1 MVIIRTLGAIIAFLL
16 LAGKVNSQEVTVNGH
31 VRDENN
37 GEVLIGV
44 NVYLKGTSI
53 GTASNSYGFYSLT
66 FSEGRQ
72 TVVFSYTG
80 YKSKE
85 FDLELESDT
94 TLNVELVP
102 QAENIEEVV
111 VSGRKKDEN
120 VRSTEMSV
128 EKLNSRTIE
137 KIPVLMGEADMLKTL
152 QLTPGVK
159 SMGSMS
165 TGMSI
170 RGGGRDQNLLL
181 LDEAPVYS
189 AEHLSGL
196 FSVFNNDA
204 VKNTKLYKANIPPR
218 YGGRLSSLIDI
229 RMKDGNSREFAGS
242 GGIGLISSRLTLEG
256 PIVEDK
262 ASFIVSG
269 RRTYTDLAVD
279 LFKEISKDD
288 DIQDFPL
295 YFYDLNMKANYRL
308 DDNNRL
314 YASGYFGRDKFSY
327 ELGED
332 INSGFDWGNYTTTLR
347 WNHVFNQKLF
357 SNFTLLT
364 SNYDYLLENQF
375 SAKDE
380 ESSYSFEYDAFVKD
394 YSLKMDFGY
403 YLNDLNTIRFGMQS
417 TFHDFNLGD
426 VRGQQGSQEF
436 ETALPKSKS
445 IESGIYLS
453 NEQEIGENWSFNY
466 GLRYSLFQNIGKATV
481 NVVDDNYNVTG
492 EKKYDEGEI
501 YQTYQ
506 NLEPRFAMTYVLS
519 DDQSIKASYSR
530 TSQYIFIASNSRR
543 GNPLDVW
550 MSANPNIKPQVGDQ
564 YSTGYYRN
572 FFDNKIE
579 TSLDVYYKDM
589 RNQVAFK
596 AFAEPQFN
604 PDIEEDLRVGKGRAY
619 GAELMIRKPK
629 GRLSGWISYSYST
642 SELKIKDIQH
652 KGWYPSPFDRP
663 HDLDIVAMY
672 DLTSR
677 ISISANWSY
686 KTGRPLNA
694 PAARYEYGGVIA
706 PYYSGRNQDRM
717 PDYHQLDLNVTIK
730 GKEKSKQLI
739 NGEWVI
745 SVNNAYARKNA
756 DALFFQQ
763 KENNSYETNAR
774 KVSYYTIFPSISY
787 NFKF

>member
-1 MVIIRTLGAIIAFLL
+1 MPKRTGSIIIAFLL
-16 LAGKVNSQEVTVNGH
+16 FAGFAHCQEITVNGH
-31 VRDENN
+31 VKDESN

-44 NVYLKGTSI
+44 NVYLKNTAV

-66 FSEGRQ
+66 VPEGRQ
-72 TVVFSYTG
+72 TVVFSYLG

-85 FDLELESDT
+85 FDLYMNSDT
-94 TLNVELVP
+94 TINIELAP
-102 QAENIEEVV
+102 QSEDIEEVV
-111 VSGRKKDEN
+111 VSARKKDEN
-120 VRSTEMSV
+120 IRSTNMSV
-128 EKLNSRTIE
+128 EKIDNRTID
-137 KIPVLMGEADMLKTL
+137 KIPVLMGEADMIKTL
-152 QLTPGVK
+152 QLMPGVK

-165 TGMSI
+165 SGISI
-170 RGGGRDQNLLL
+170 RGGSRDQNLLL

-204 VKNTKLYKANIPPR
+204 VKNVELYKANIPAR

-229 RMKDGNSREFAGS
+229 RMKDGNSKKFSGS

-256 PIVEDK
+256 PIVKDK
-262 ASFIVSG
+262 SSFVISG

-279 LFKEISKDD
+279 LFKEINNDD

-295 YFYDLNMKANYRL
+295 YFYDLNMKANYRI
-308 DDNNRL
+308 DNNNRL
-314 YASGYFGRDKFSY
+314 YASAYFGRDKFSY
-327 ELGED
+327 EMGEG
-332 INSGFDWGNYTTTLR
+332 NSSEFNWGNYTTTLR

-357 SNFTLLT
+357 SNLTLIA
-364 SNYDYLLENQF
+364 SNYDYLLENHF
-375 SAKDE
+375 SAGE
-380 ESSYSFEYDAFVKD
+380 EENTYSFEYNAFVKD

-417 TFHDFNLGD
+417 TFHDFNLGQ
-426 VRGQQGSQEF
+426 VNGKQGDQEF
-436 ETALPKSKS
+436 DLQLPKTKS

-453 NEQEIGENWSFNY
+453 NEQKLGDNLSLNY
-466 GLRYSLFQNIGKATV
+466 GVRYSLFKNIGSATV
-481 NVVDDNYNVTG
+481 NVVDDNYNVIG
-492 EKKYDEGEI
+492 EEHYDNGEI

-506 NLEPRFAMTYVLS
+506 NLEPRVAMTYVLS
-519 DDQSIKASYSR
+519 GDQSIKASYSR

-550 MSANPNIKPQVGDQ
+550 MSANPNIKPQTGDQ

-572 FFDNKIE
+572 FLDNKIE
-579 TSLDVYYKDM
+579 TSFDIYYKEM
-589 RNQVAFK
+589 HNQVAFK

-604 PDIEEDLRVGKGRAY
+604 PNIEEDLRFGKGRAY
-619 GAELMIRKPK
+619 GAELMIKRPK

-642 SELKIKDIQH
+642 SELKINDIQH

-663 HDLDIVAMY
+663 HDLNIVAMY
-672 DLTSR
+672 DLTNR

-694 PAARYEYGGVIA
+694 PSARYEYGGVVA

-717 PDYHQLDLNVTIK
+717 PDYHQLDLSITIK
-730 GKEKSKQLI
+730 NKEKASQLI

-763 KENNSYETNAR
+763 EEYNSYETKAK
-774 KVSYYTIFPSISY
+774 KVSYYTIFPSVSY

>member
-1 MVIIRTLGAIIAFLL
+1 MPKRTGSIIIAFILF
-16 LAGKVNSQEVTVNGH
+16 AGFAHCQEVTISGH
-31 VRDENN
+31 IKDKST

-44 NVYLKGTSI
+44 NVYLKKSSV
-53 GTASNSYGFYSLT
+53 GTASNAYGFYSLT
-66 FSEGRQ
+66 VPDSRE
-72 TVVFSYTG
+72 TLVFSYVG
-80 YKSKE
+80 YQPKE
-85 FDLELESDT
+85 FDLELQNDT
-94 TLNVELVP
+94 TLNVELT
-102 QAENIEEVV
+102 QQTKDIEEVV
-111 VSGRKKDEN
+111 VSSKREDEN
-120 VRSTEMSV
+120 IRSTDISV
-128 EKLNSRTIE
+128 EKLDNRTIK
-137 KIPVLMGEADMLKTL
+137 KIPVLMGEADMIKTL
-152 QLTPGVK
+152 QLMPGVK

-165 TGMSI
+165 SGMSI
-170 RGGGRDQNLLL
+170 RGGSRDQNLLL

-204 VKNTKLYKANIPPR
+204 VKNVELYKANIPAR

-229 RMKDGNSREFAGS
+229 RMKDGNSKKFSGA

-256 PIVEDK
+256 PIVKDK
-262 ASFIVSG
+262 SSFVVSG

-279 LFKEISKDD
+279 LFKEINNDD

-295 YFYDLNMKANYRL
+295 YFYDLNMKANYRI
-308 DDNNRL
+308 DNNNRL

-327 ELGED
+327 EMGEG
-332 INSGFDWGNYTTTLR
+332 NSSEFDWGNYTTTFR

-357 SNFTLLT
+357 SNLTLIA

-375 SAKDE
+375 SAGE
-380 ESSYSFEYDAFVKD
+380 EENTYSFEYKAFVKD

-417 TFHDFNLGD
+417 TFHDFNLGQ
-426 VRGQQGSQEF
+426 VNGKQGDQEF
-436 ETALPKSKS
+436 DLQLPKTKS

-453 NEQEIGENWSFNY
+453 NEQKLGDNLSLNY
-466 GLRYSLFQNIGKATV
+466 GVRYSLFQNIGSATV
-481 NVVDDNYNVTG
+481 NVVDGDYNVIG
-492 EKKYDEGEI
+492 EENYDNGEI

-506 NLEPRFAMTYVLS
+506 NLEPRVAMTYVLS
-519 DDQSIKASYSR
+519 GDQSVKASYSR

-550 MSANPNIKPQVGDQ
+550 MSANPNIKPQTGDQ

-572 FFDNKIE
+572 FLDNKIE
-579 TSLDVYYKDM
+579 TSFDIYYKEM
-589 RNQVAFK
+589 HNQVAFK

-604 PDIEEDLRVGKGRAY
+604 PNIEEDLRFGKGRAY
-619 GAELMIRKPK
+619 GAELMIKRPK

-642 SELKIKDIQH
+642 SELKINDIQH

-663 HDLDIVAMY
+663 HDLNIVAMY
-672 DLTSR
+672 DLTNR

-694 PAARYEYGGVIA
+694 PSARYEYGGVVA

-717 PDYHQLDLNVTIK
+717 PDYHQLDLSITIK
-730 GKEKSKQLI
+730 NKEKASQLI

-763 KENNSYETNAR
+763 EEYNSYETKAK
-774 KVSYYTIFPSISY
+774 KVSYYTIFPSVSY

>member
-1 MVIIRTLGAIIAFLL
+1 MPKRTGSIIIAFILF
-16 LAGKVNSQEVTVNGH
+16 AGFAHCQEVTISGH
-31 VRDENN
+31 IKDKST

-44 NVYLKGTSI
+44 NVYLKKSSV
-53 GTASNSYGFYSLT
+53 GTASNAYGFYSLT
-66 FSEGRQ
+66 VPDSRE
-72 TVVFSYTG
+72 TLVFSYVG
-80 YKSKE
+80 YQPKE
-85 FDLELESDT
+85 FDLELQNDT
-94 TLNVELVP
+94 TLNVELT
-102 QAENIEEVV
+102 QQTKDIEEVV
-111 VSGRKKDEN
+111 VSSKREDEN
-120 VRSTEMSV
+120 IRSTDISV
-128 EKLNSRTIE
+128 EKLDNRTIK
-137 KIPVLMGEADMLKTL
+137 KIPVLMGEADMIKTL
-152 QLTPGVK
+152 QLMPGVK

-165 TGMSI
+165 SGMSI
-170 RGGGRDQNLLL
+170 RGGSRDQNLLL

-204 VKNTKLYKANIPPR
+204 VKNVELYKANIPAR

-229 RMKDGNSREFAGS
+229 RMKDGNSKKFSGA

-256 PIVEDK
+256 PIVKDK
-262 ASFIVSG
+262 SSFVVSG

-279 LFKEISKDD
+279 LFKEINNDD

-295 YFYDLNMKANYRL
+295 YFYDLNMKANYRI
-308 DDNNRL
+308 DNNNRL

-327 ELGED
+327 EMGEG
-332 INSGFDWGNYTTTLR
+332 NSSEFDWGNYTTTFR

-357 SNFTLLT
+357 SNLTLIA

-375 SAKDE
+375 SAGE
-380 ESSYSFEYDAFVKD
+380 EENTYSFEYKAFVKD

-417 TFHDFNLGD
+417 TFHDFNLGQ
-426 VRGQQGSQEF
+426 VNGKQGDQEF
-436 ETALPKSKS
+436 DLQLPKTKS

-453 NEQEIGENWSFNY
+453 NEQKLGDNLSLNY
-466 GLRYSLFQNIGKATV
+466 GVRYSLFQNIGSATV
-481 NVVDDNYNVTG
+481 NVVDGDYNVIG
-492 EKKYDEGEI
+492 EENYDNGEI

-506 NLEPRFAMTYVLS
+506 NLEPRVAMTYVLS
-519 DDQSIKASYSR
+519 GDQSIKASYSR

-550 MSANPNIKPQVGDQ
+550 MSANPNIKPQTGDQ

-572 FFDNKIE
+572 FLDNKIE
-579 TSLDVYYKDM
+579 TSFDIYYKEM
-589 RNQVAFK
+589 HNQVAFK

-604 PDIEEDLRVGKGRAY
+604 PNIEEDLRFGKGRAY
-619 GAELMIRKPK
+619 GAELMIKRPK

-642 SELKIKDIQH
+642 SELKINDIQH

-663 HDLDIVAMY
+663 HDLNIVAMY
-672 DLTSR
+672 DLTNR

-694 PAARYEYGGVIA
+694 PSARYEYGGVVA

-717 PDYHQLDLNVTIK
+717 PDYHQLDLSITIK
-730 GKEKSKQLI
+730 NKEKASQLI

-763 KENNSYETNAR
+763 EEYNSYETKAK
-774 KVSYYTIFPSISY
+774 KVSYYTIFPSVSY